1 MSLPAIYS
9 LIFYLACVGYSF
21 FGIFTMIKDKYLERK
36 LTFLGVCLI
45 PVAAILFSVV
55 RYDLMDIE
63 KKATIAREGEILN
76 IHTRRTVFRYL
87 ALAYLIGANT
97 CFISSYFMVQMSLG
111 AAFWPSL
118 LLAAL
123 GLSLIL
129 IDFSPLLDMDKDL
142 LLIAILSLTI
152 PYVLF
157 QYQEYAAVTIW
168 VIPVVFII
176 LLIPFRNEKYLI
188 ILGGTYLLSLLVL
201 WMQVPDLAV
210 GVEISDQLNRILFI
224 FLFLAMAIFVNRTFL
239 RRLRENEEQIHLQ
252 KLISD
257 VSADLIDISE
267 ENQQEKIITLLK
279 RLSLFLQGSRFRY
292 QICSAPGD
300 SGIFCGASY
309 Q

>member
-1 MSLPAIYS
+1 
-9 LIFYLACVGYSF
+9 
-21 FGIFTMIKDKYLERK
+21 
-36 LTFLGVCLI
+36 
-45 PVAAILFSVV
+45 
-55 RYDLMDIE
+55 
-63 KKATIAREGEILN
+63 
-76 IHTRRTVFRYL
+76 
-87 ALAYLIGANT
+87 
-97 CFISSYFMVQMSLG
+97 
-111 AAFWPSL
+111 
-118 LLAAL
+118 
-123 GLSLIL
+123 
-129 IDFSPLLDMDKDL
+129 MDKDL

-188 ILGGTYLLSLLVL
+188 ILGGTYLLSRLVL

-210 GVEISDQLNRILFI
+210 DVEISDHLNRILFI

-239 RRLRENEEQIHLQ
+239 RRLRENEEQIHSQ
-252 KLISD
+252 KL
-257 VSADLIDISE
+257 ISE

-279 RLSLFLQGSRFRY
+279 RLRLFLQGSRFRY